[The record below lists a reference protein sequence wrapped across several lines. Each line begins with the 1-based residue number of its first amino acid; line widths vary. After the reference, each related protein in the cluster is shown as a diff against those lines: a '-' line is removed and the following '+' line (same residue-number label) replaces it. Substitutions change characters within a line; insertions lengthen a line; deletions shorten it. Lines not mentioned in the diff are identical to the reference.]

1 MWLMG
6 NHYINLV
13 AYKTY
18 DFLKKK
24 LEIIKK
30 IMGKMMCLRR
40 ERRIIKKEVKNN
52 KKIIINR
59 VFDTIQ
65 N

>member
-30 IMGKMMCLRR
+30 ENK
-40 ERRIIKKEVKNN
+40 IKLELKE
-52 KKIIINR
+52 
-59 VFDTIQ
+59 
-65 N
+65 

>member
-24 LEIIKK
+24 VRNNEK
-30 IMGKMMCLRR
+30 IMIK
-40 ERRIIKKEVKNN
+40 IIKKEVKKNKEKL
-52 KKIIINR
+52 KKIKR
-59 VFDTIQ
+59 S
-65 N
+65 

>member
-30 IMGKMMCLRR
+30 IMRK
-40 ERRIIKKEVKNN
+40 IIKKEN
-52 KKIIINR
+52 KIKLELKE
-59 VFDTIQ
+59 
-65 N
+65 

>member
-24 LEIIKK
+24 V
-30 IMGKMMCLRR
+30 R
-40 ERRIIKKEVKNN
+40 NN
-52 KKIIINR
+52 KKNNGKND
-59 VFDTIQ
+59 VFKT
-65 N
+65 

>member
-18 DFLKKK
+18 DFLKKVRND
-24 LEIIKK
+24 EK
-30 IMGKMMCLRR
+30 IMIK
-40 ERRIIKKEVKNN
+40 IIKKEVKKN
-52 KKIIINR
+52 KEKLKIIKK
-59 VFDTIQ
+59 
-65 N
+65 

>member
-30 IMGKMMCLRR
+30 ENK
-40 ERRIIKKEVKNN
+40 IKQELKE
-52 KKIIINR
+52 
-59 VFDTIQ
+59 
-65 N
+65 